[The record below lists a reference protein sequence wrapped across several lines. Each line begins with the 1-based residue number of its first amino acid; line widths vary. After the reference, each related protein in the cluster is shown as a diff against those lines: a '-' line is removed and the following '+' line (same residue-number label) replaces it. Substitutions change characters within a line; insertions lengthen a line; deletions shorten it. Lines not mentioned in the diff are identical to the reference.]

1 MWKQSCGLV
10 IAISNHY
17 HHETLVCLFFHFIG
31 LSVCRKNER
40 ASLFQFSRFFN
51 ELREEA
57 EREWFCLGFS
67 SSLHVSPKLFFLIFF
82 YLRRKNKTE
91 KHTHQKKNECFSFI
105 LFIPCFELC
114 RIKIAVR
121 KRKQYVRWSEVTD
134 FVSADR
140 LRHTESCRHRQFC
153 VAFIMFIF
161 WKISFHLWCFL
172 LS

>member
-1 MWKQSCGLV
+1 MCMWKQGCGLV

-51 ELREEA
+51 ELREGA
-57 EREWFCLGFS
+57 EREWFCLGFF
-67 SSLHVSPKLFFLIFF
+67 P
-82 YLRRKNKTE
+82 YMWN
-91 KHTHQKKNECFSFI
+91 THRKKNECFSFI

-114 RIKIAVR
+114 RRKMAVR

-134 FVSADR
+134 FVSVDR
-140 LRHTESCRHRQFC
+140 LRHTDWVMHAQAVLRCLHHVHFL
-153 VAFIMFIF
+153 
-161 WKISFHLWCFL
+161 KNSFHLWYFL